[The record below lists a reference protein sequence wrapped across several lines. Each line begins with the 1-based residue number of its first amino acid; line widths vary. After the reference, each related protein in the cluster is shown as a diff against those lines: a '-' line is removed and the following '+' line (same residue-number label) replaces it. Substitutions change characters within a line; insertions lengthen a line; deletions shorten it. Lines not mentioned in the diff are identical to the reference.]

1 MFQSKNFQWLFSWKT
16 RFLIPNDVC
25 FEVNIYKAEAF
36 LNRLYKIE
44 MEHSVE
50 QAITVL
56 MRFSDYFPSLD
67 AWCSCNKSMM
77 SLCHVHISTW
87 WFVFNVLVH
96 DYAFATIWS
105 LTSSSKSSRTIRV
118 ITIWERL
125 YPSGFWGYFYG
136 AQVQINF
143 IKSLAQYPMLFK
155 IKSFWVKP

>member
-1 MFQSKNFQWLFSWKT
+1 MAIFLKDQIFDPKWCMFWS
-16 RFLIPNDVC
+16 
-25 FEVNIYKAEAF
+25 IYKAETF

-136 AQVQINF
+136 ANF
-143 IKSLAQYPMLFK
+143 HRKFSYPSPILFMMIVFK
-155 IKSFWVKP
+155 VC